1 VHLYF
6 IRHAQSE
13 NNLLWAQTGS
23 FEGRDEDPNITPVG
37 RQQAQALARFLRE
50 QGEQDGGLEALMMD
64 YNPQDVRGFGL
75 THLYCSLMIRAIE
88 TGRVVARALNLPL
101 VAWPGVH
108 ETGGIHLRDPGTGEH
123 LGLPGRG
130 RSFFEAHYPELELPD
145 SVGEEGWWNRPFE
158 EYEQRRG
165 RAQRFLDELA
175 ERHGGTEDRVAV
187 ISHGGFYN
195 HVMRCLLRMP
205 EDYGRWFSMNNTAIT
220 RIDFDVDTTW
230 IHYTNRCDFL
240 PAELIT

>member
-1 VHLYF
+1 MQLYF

-23 FEGRDEDPNITPVG
+23 YEGRDEDPTITPVG
-37 RQQAQALARFLRE
+37 RKQAQVLAEFLR
-50 QGEQDGGLEALMMD
+50 GPDGGRETLRVD
-64 YNPQDVRGFGL
+64 WDSQNVHGFGL
-75 THLYCSLMIRAIE
+75 THLYCSLMVRAVE
-88 TGRVVARALNLPL
+88 TGRVVARALGLPL

-108 ETGGIHLRDPGTGEH
+108 ETGGIHLRVPDTDEH
-123 LGLPGRG
+123 VGLPGHG

-158 EYEQRRG
+158 EFDQRRV
-165 RAQRFLDELA
+165 RAQHFLDELA
-175 ERHGGTEDRVAV
+175 ERHGGTEERVAV

-205 EDYGRWFSMNNTAIT
+205 ENYERWFSINNTAIT
-220 RIDFDVDTTW
+220 RIDFEAERTW
-230 IHYTNRCDFL
+230 LCYTNRVDFL
-240 PAELIT
+240 PPDLVT